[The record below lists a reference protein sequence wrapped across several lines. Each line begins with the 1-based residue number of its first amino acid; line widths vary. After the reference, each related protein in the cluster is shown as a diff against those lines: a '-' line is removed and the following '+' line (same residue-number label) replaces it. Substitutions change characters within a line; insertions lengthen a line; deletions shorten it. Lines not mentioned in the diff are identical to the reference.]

1 MTTRPASSSTAS
13 QISAASLSP
22 WQFWIDRG
30 GTFTDVVARLP
41 DGRLLCD
48 KLLSENPDHYPDAAV
63 EGIQRFL
70 ARFPEYQ
77 QQPISD
83 VKMGTTVATNALLER
98 KGEPTLLLVSH
109 GLRDQLEI
117 GYQARPDI
125 FATLIQRPPALY
137 DQVIE
142 VPERVRFDGTVELPL
157 DLESSKWLLEQAQ
170 ARGIRSVAIVL
181 MHAWRYPD
189 HEIRLGELA
198 AELGFEQ
205 ISLSHEV
212 SPLIKL
218 VPRGDT
224 TVADA
229 YLSPVLRRYVEQVER
244 ALPDGKLQFMQS
256 NGGLTPAERFHG
268 KDAVLSGPAGGVVGM
283 VETAAQDGFSRL
295 VGFDMGGTST
305 DVSHYNGELE
315 RETETEVAGVRLRV
329 PMMNI
334 HTVAAGGG
342 SIVHFT
348 DGRLQ
353 VGPESAGAF
362 PGPAAYRN
370 GGPLTVTDCNL
381 LLGKIQPELFPAVF
395 GPEQSQSLD
404 LVGVQ
409 QAFEVL
415 AQQVSE
421 QSSRHYTPEALAEGF
436 LAIAVDSMANA
447 ARQISI
453 QRGYDVREYVLNA
466 FGGAGAQHAC
476 LVAEALGIQQ
486 VYLHPKAGVLSAYG
500 IGLADRRWV
509 GEAAVEQSLGV
520 AMTSSESL
528 EQQNQ
533 RIQAVNEATLVLAD
547 LRQRSCDQGG
557 MSGLERIRDVQRAYL
572 RYQGAD
578 TPLLVA
584 FDTAADM
591 IAAFEQQHRQLFGFV
606 HENSPIL
613 LDAVQLERIEPGF
626 KPEQTLDTPDVAAE
640 GVCTH
645 EVAMYLAGQWQTV
658 PVRVRDQLSVDF
670 QASGPLLITEPT
682 STIVIEP
689 GWSCRLLASGALIL
703 CRDAVSET
711 ESDNTSTAIQ
721 RDPIQLEIFN
731 NLFMSVAE
739 QMGLVLEKTASSVNI
754 KERLDFSCAL
764 FDRHGELVANAPHI
778 PVHLGSMSESVQAV
792 MQQHTEM
799 QPGDA
804 FVLNT
809 PYQGGTHLPDVTVV
823 KPVFVQSQSVQP
835 DFYVAARGHHADIGG
850 ITPGSMPARSSHIDE
865 EGILLNNLV
874 LVRAGEFQRES
885 LLAVLTD
892 ARYPARNPQQNLDD
906 LQAQLASCE
915 KGAQELARL
924 CLHYGTDTVHA
935 YMEFVQDN
943 AEETL
948 RARLADVQ
956 SGAFS
961 YRMDDDT
968 EFRVSI
974 DVDQQAGHATV
985 DFSGTGYR
993 PETLQHPGNFN
1004 APTSVVKAA
1013 VLYCFR
1019 LLVAKP
1025 MPLNAGFFRALT
1037 IKVPEASI
1045 IAPQY
1050 PAAVVSGNVETAQYL
1065 VDTLMGAL
1073 GIMAGSQGTNNNFTF
1088 GNADFQYYETLCG
1101 GAGASALGAGASAVH
1116 THMTNSRL
1124 TDPEILEQRFPVV
1137 LDHFHIRAASGGEGA
1152 FRGGDGVERH
1162 IRFLVPV
1169 TANIIS
1175 GHRRVPTFGLAGG
1188 KEGTT
1193 GFNYVLRAGELPT
1206 LERLQGS
1213 DCVELAA
1220 GDTFCVH
1227 TPGAGG
1233 YGEPES

>member
-1 MTTRPASSSTAS
+1 
-13 QISAASLSP
+13 
-22 WQFWIDRG
+22 
-30 GTFTDVVARLP
+30 
-41 DGRLLCD
+41 
-48 KLLSENPDHYPDAAV
+48 
-63 EGIQRFL
+63 
-70 ARFPEYQ
+70 
-77 QQPISD
+77 
-83 VKMGTTVATNALLER
+83 
-98 KGEPTLLLVSH
+98 
-109 GLRDQLEI
+109 
-117 GYQARPDI
+117 
-125 FATLIQRPPALY
+125 
-137 DQVIE
+137 
-142 VPERVRFDGTVELPL
+142 
-157 DLESSKWLLEQAQ
+157 
-170 ARGIRSVAIVL
+170 
-181 MHAWRYPD
+181 
-189 HEIRLGELA
+189 
-198 AELGFEQ
+198 
-205 ISLSHEV
+205 
-212 SPLIKL
+212 
-218 VPRGDT
+218 
-224 TVADA
+224 
-229 YLSPVLRRYVEQVER
+229 
-244 ALPDGKLQFMQS
+244 
-256 NGGLTPAERFHG
+256 
-268 KDAVLSGPAGGVVGM
+268 
-283 VETAAQDGFSRL
+283 
-295 VGFDMGGTST
+295 
-305 DVSHYNGELE
+305 
-315 RETETEVAGVRLRV
+315 
-329 PMMNI
+329 
-334 HTVAAGGG
+334 
-342 SIVHFT
+342 
-348 DGRLQ
+348 
-353 VGPESAGAF
+353 
-362 PGPAAYRN
+362 
-370 GGPLTVTDCNL
+370 
-381 LLGKIQPELFPAVF
+381 
-395 GPEQSQSLD
+395 
-404 LVGVQ
+404 
-409 QAFEVL
+409 
-415 AQQVSE
+415 
-421 QSSRHYTPEALAEGF
+421 
-436 LAIAVDSMANA
+436 
-447 ARQISI
+447 
-453 QRGYDVREYVLNA
+453 
-466 FGGAGAQHAC
+466 
-476 LVAEALGIQQ
+476 
-486 VYLHPKAGVLSAYG
+486 
-500 IGLADRRWV
+500 
-509 GEAAVEQSLGV
+509 
-520 AMTSSESL
+520 
-528 EQQNQ
+528 
-533 RIQAVNEATLVLAD
+533 
-547 LRQRSCDQGG
+547 
-557 MSGLERIRDVQRAYL
+557 
-572 RYQGAD
+572 
-578 TPLLVA
+578 
-584 FDTAADM
+584 
-591 IAAFEQQHRQLFGFV
+591 
-606 HENSPIL
+606 
-613 LDAVQLERIEPGF
+613 
-626 KPEQTLDTPDVAAE
+626 
-640 GVCTH
+640 
-645 EVAMYLAGQWQTV
+645 
-658 PVRVRDQLSVDF
+658 
-670 QASGPLLITEPT
+670 
-682 STIVIEP
+682 
-689 GWSCRLLASGALIL
+689 
-703 CRDAVSET
+703 
-711 ESDNTSTAIQ
+711 
-721 RDPIQLEIFN
+721 
-731 NLFMSVAE
+731 
-739 QMGLVLEKTASSVNI
+739 
-754 KERLDFSCAL
+754 
-764 FDRHGELVANAPHI
+764 
-778 PVHLGSMSESVQAV
+778 
-792 MQQHTEM
+792 
-799 QPGDA
+799 
-804 FVLNT
+804 
-809 PYQGGTHLPDVTVV
+809 V

-850 ITPGSMPARSSHIDE
+850 ITPGSMPARSNHIDE

>member
-1 MTTRPASSSTAS
+1 MTQSSAPAVTTPV
-13 QISAASLSP
+13 QSLSP

-30 GTFTDVVARLP
+30 GTFTDVVALLP
-41 DGRLLCD
+41 NGRLLCD
-48 KLLSENPDHYPDAAV
+48 KLLSENPQHYPDAAV
-63 EGIQRFL
+63 EGIKRFL
-70 ARFPEYQ
+70 ARFPAFQDVAIGE
-77 QQPISD
+77 

-98 KGEPTLLLVSH
+98 KGEPTLLLISR

-117 GYQARPDI
+117 GYQTRPDI
-125 FATLIQRPPALY
+125 FATLIQRSPTLY
-137 DQVIE
+137 DRVE
-142 VPERVRFDGTVELPL
+142 EAPERVRFDGTIEQPL
-157 DLESSKWLLEQAQ
+157 DMEGTEWILQRAYQA
-170 ARGIRSVAIVL
+170 GIRSIAVVL
-181 MHAWRYPD
+181 MHAWRYPE
-189 HEIRLGELA
+189 HEVRIGELA
-198 AELGFEQ
+198 QAIGFEQ
-205 ISLSHEV
+205 ISLSHAV

-229 YLSPVLRRYVEQVER
+229 YLSPILRRYVEQVES
-244 ALPDGKLQFMQS
+244 ALPGGKLQFMQS
-256 NGGLTPAERFHG
+256 NGGLTPAERFQG

-283 VETAAQDGFSRL
+283 VETAAQDGFGQL
-295 VGFDMGGTST
+295 IGFDMGGTST
-305 DVSHYNGELE
+305 DVSHYAGELE
-315 RETETEVAGVRLRV
+315 RENETEIAGVRLRV

-342 SIVHFT
+342 SIVHFS

-381 LLGKIQPELFPAVF
+381 LLGKIQPELFPSVF
-395 GPEQSQSLD
+395 GANQNQPLD
-404 LVGVQ
+404 LDGVRERFD
-409 QAFEVL
+409 AL
-415 AQQVSE
+415 AHDVSAA
-421 QSSRHYTPEALAEGF
+421 SGSCYSPEALAEGF
-436 LAIAVDSMANA
+436 LAIAVDNMANA

-476 LVAEALGIQQ
+476 LVAESLGMKQ

-509 GEAAVEQSLGV
+509 GEAAVEASLANGHGEEAV
-520 AMTSSESL
+520 
-528 EQQNQ
+528 QQAHQ
-533 RIQAVNEATLVLAD
+533 VLAE
-547 LRQRSCDQGG
+547 LHQRSRVQDG
-557 MSGLERIRDVQRAYL
+557 MNHDDVIHDVPRAYL

-584 FDTAADM
+584 FADAATM
-591 IAAFEQQHRQLFGFV
+591 VQAFEDQHRQLFGFI
-606 HENSPIL
+606 HEQGEIL

-626 KPEQTLDTPDVAAE
+626 KPTVHARVAVNE
-640 GVCTH
+640 
-645 EVAMYLAGQWQTV
+645 EVPAYDAVSMYLKGQWQDV
-658 PVRVRDQLSVDF
+658 PVLVRETLESGFGAD
-670 QASGPLLITEPT
+670 GPLLITEPT
-682 STIVIEP
+682 STIVVEP
-689 GWSCRLLASGALIL
+689 GWRCRLLDSDALVLERIESLQPERASAKTGQ
-703 CRDAVSET
+703 
-711 ESDNTSTAIQ
+711 AIE

-792 MQQHTEM
+792 MVRHQDTQA
-799 QPGDA
+799 GDA

-823 KPVFVQSQSVQP
+823 KPVFISTESGEA

-850 ITPGSMPARSSHIDE
+850 ITPGSMPARSNHINE
-865 EGILLNNLV
+865 EGILLDNLV
-874 LVRAGEFQRES
+874 LVRRGEFQREA

-892 ARYPARNPQQNLDD
+892 AEYPARNPQQNLDD

-915 KGAQELARL
+915 KGAHELSRL
-924 CLHYGTDTVHA
+924 CRHYGVDTVHA
-935 YMEFVQDN
+935 YMGFVQDN
-943 AEETL
+943 AEHTL
-948 RARLADVQ
+948 RARLATMQ
-956 SGAFS
+956 SGEFE

-968 EFRVSI
+968 RFKVAVN
-974 DVDQQAGHATV
+974 VDQAAGHAVV
-985 DFSGTGYR
+985 DFGGTGYR
-993 PETLQHPGNFN
+993 ANQLQHPGNFN

-1045 IAPQY
+1045 IAPEY

-1101 GAGASALGAGASAVH
+1101 GAGASAQGPGASAVH

-1137 LDHFHIRAASGGEGA
+1137 LDHFQIRAGSGGSGQ
-1152 FRGGDGVERH
+1152 FSGGCGVERH

-1175 GHRRVPTFGLAGG
+1175 GHRDVPTFGLNGG
-1188 KEGTT
+1188 GEGKT
-1193 GFNYVLRAGELPT
+1193 GFNYVRRGG
-1206 LERLQGS
+1206 RCVVLQSLSGS
-1213 DCVELAA
+1213 DCVELKA

-1227 TPGAGG
+1227 TPGGG
-1233 YGEPES
+1233 GFGRAVSDLAEQTGAEQ